1 VKIAGGAFSFD
12 ISAKKGEIS
21 GSRLSA
27 SLVEG
32 RYAAM

>member
-1 VKIAGGAFSFD
+1 VKIAGGALIFD

-21 GSRLSA
+21 GSRLSS
-27 SLVEG
+27 SLLEG